1 MNARRTVVRLT
12 FAGVDI
18 SADINKHLL
27 SLTYTDNEEDKTDD
41 LQLSLDDREGVWLG
55 KWLNTP
61 GASKGVEI
69 SAVIVQKNWESNGKD
84 RVLDCGVF
92 EIDTVDGSGPPAKAT
107 IKAGSIP
114 YKSTVRTQK
123 KTKAWENYT
132 LSGIAKEIAGK
143 NGLTCMFESAFD
155 PLYTRK
161 EQIQES
167 DITFLQRLC
176 KAAGISLKV
185 TAKIIVLFDAAAYEQ
200 KDAVRV
206 IKRWTEDVSSWSF
219 STSLHDASY
228 SKCHVS
234 YTDPTTGKTIEYTY
248 TPRNAD
254 KDGQVLEVNEKV
266 SNREEARQ
274 LAMKRLRQ
282 KNKGEFKA
290 SFKLTGDAR
299 LVAGITVQV
308 SGYGAFD
315 GKYIIETATHSVSKS
330 GYKTDLTLRR
340 VLEGY

>member
-18 SADINKHLL
+18 STDINKHLL

-55 KWLNTP
+55 NWLNTP

-132 LSGIAKEIAGK
+132 LSSIAKEIADK

-167 DITFLQRLC
+167 DIYLSSTALQGRGNQPESYR
-176 KAAGISLKV
+176 KNH
-185 TAKIIVLFDAAAYEQ
+185 
-200 KDAVRV
+200 R
-206 IKRWTEDVSSWSF
+206 SF
-219 STSLHDASY
+219 
-228 SKCHVS
+228 
-234 YTDPTTGKTIEYTY
+234 
-248 TPRNAD
+248 
-254 KDGQVLEVNEKV
+254 
-266 SNREEARQ
+266 
-274 LAMKRLRQ
+274 
-282 KNKGEFKA
+282 
-290 SFKLTGDAR
+290 
-299 LVAGITVQV
+299 
-308 SGYGAFD
+308 
-315 GKYIIETATHSVSKS
+315 
-330 GYKTDLTLRR
+330 RR
-340 VLEGY
+340 GGL

>member
-114 YKSTVRTQK
+114 Y
-123 KTKAWENYT
+123 
-132 LSGIAKEIAGK
+132 LSLIHI
-143 NGLTCMFESAFD
+143 
-155 PLYTRK
+155 
-161 EQIQES
+161 
-167 DITFLQRLC
+167 
-176 KAAGISLKV
+176 
-185 TAKIIVLFDAAAYEQ
+185 
-200 KDAVRV
+200 
-206 IKRWTEDVSSWSF
+206 
-219 STSLHDASY
+219 
-228 SKCHVS
+228 
-234 YTDPTTGKTIEYTY
+234 
-248 TPRNAD
+248 
-254 KDGQVLEVNEKV
+254 
-266 SNREEARQ
+266 
-274 LAMKRLRQ
+274 
-282 KNKGEFKA
+282 
-290 SFKLTGDAR
+290 
-299 LVAGITVQV
+299 
-308 SGYGAFD
+308 
-315 GKYIIETATHSVSKS
+315 
-330 GYKTDLTLRR
+330 
-340 VLEGY
+340 